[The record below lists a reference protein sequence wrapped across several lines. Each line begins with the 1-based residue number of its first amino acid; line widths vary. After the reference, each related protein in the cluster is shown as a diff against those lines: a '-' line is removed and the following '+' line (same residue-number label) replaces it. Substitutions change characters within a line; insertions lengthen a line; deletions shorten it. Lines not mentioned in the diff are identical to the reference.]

1 MRPVS
6 QLRCLWG
13 LEQRW
18 GLLQTKAPEA
28 AGSGCASHLS
38 PESPLEL
45 WNPVSLAV
53 KREESF
59 VLKQPIWKNVEE
71 NVGCSF

>member
-1 MRPVS
+1 M
-6 QLRCLWG
+6 
-13 LEQRW
+13 QRVRAVPR
-18 GLLQTKAPEA
+18 T
-28 AGSGCASHLS
+28 CH
-38 PESPLEL
+38 PESLLEL

-71 NVGCSF
+71 NIGSCF

>member
-1 MRPVS
+1 M
-6 QLRCLWG
+6 
-13 LEQRW
+13 

-28 AGSGCASHLS
+28 AGTRRVRAVPRTCH

-71 NVGCSF
+71 NVGCCF